1 VGLRGV
7 RRSRRTGRLEGAGP
21 DKIVGWR
28 WLHPGSCSVGAASRR
43 PAFGAR
49 GTGGAGA
56 GGTGG
61 GGKRDEGGAAGGK
74 IFGTLALFLSTPRPL
89 PSPSAASALS
99 LSLLDVCAHSHTRLT
114 HSNCSWRQRRQRRQ
128 ALPSLLQVV
137 LTTTTTTTQVCV
149 YTMYTVC
156 TMCALLVCM
165 RARSAVSFA
174 RTQPSLLVKPCWR
187 AWSFLFLLLL
197 TWLVPNCAGET
208 ELTSFTA

>member
-1 VGLRGV
+1 VLLRE
-7 RRSRRTGRLEGAGP
+7 RYRYRTHAE
-21 DKIVGWR
+21 
-28 WLHPGSCSVGAASRR
+28 
-43 PAFGAR
+43 
-49 GTGGAGA
+49 
-56 GGTGG
+56 
-61 GGKRDEGGAAGGK
+61 
-74 IFGTLALFLSTPRPL
+74 
-89 PSPSAASALS
+89 
-99 LSLLDVCAHSHTRLT
+99 
-114 HSNCSWRQRRQRRQ
+114 RRQ

-137 LTTTTTTTQVCV
+137 LTTTTTQVCV
-149 YTMYTVC
+149 CTMYTVC

>member
-1 VGLRGV
+1 M
-7 RRSRRTGRLEGAGP
+7 RSGQGGRAGRAQAGP
-21 DKIVGWR
+21 AVGESETR
-28 WLHPGSCSVGAASRR
+28 VVR
-43 PAFGAR
+43 PAER
-49 GTGGAGA
+49 Y
-56 GGTGG
+56 
-61 GGKRDEGGAAGGK
+61 
-74 IFGTLALFLSTPRPL
+74 LAHSLSFSLPL
-89 PSPSAASALS
+89 VLCLLLLQRLLSS
-99 LSLLDVCAHSHTRLT
+99 LSLLDVCARSHTRLT

-149 YTMYTVC
+149 CTMYTVC

-187 AWSFLFLLLL
+187 AWSFLLLLLL